1 MHVASTRQRK
11 LSIINAFFVFMTAF
25 WRFFSK
31 FVLIYT
37 HKTIDALS
45 LKTSNLKNNRRA
57 YETIIPEITPGNK

>member
-37 HKTIDALS
+37 HKTIDAFELS
-45 LKTSNLKNNRRA
+45 IFNNFNLNKTKLIF
-57 YETIIPEITPGNK
+57 ETTIIFDNR